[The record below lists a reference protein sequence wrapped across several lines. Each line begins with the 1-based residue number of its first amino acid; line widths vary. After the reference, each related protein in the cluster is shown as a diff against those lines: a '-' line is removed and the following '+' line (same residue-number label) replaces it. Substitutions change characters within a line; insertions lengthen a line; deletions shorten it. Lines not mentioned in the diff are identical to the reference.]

1 MSKGQTLKI
10 KDSICNVP
18 INNTENNCNFLPQ
31 PSDKNGII
39 IVKLKKIENRG
50 GVLCEPVR
58 RNFVKQL
65 LDFRCSK
72 KSFFTHLWL
81 LCLTVSMNQ

>member
-39 IVKLKKIENRG
+39 IVKLKKKR
-50 GVLCEPVR
+50 
-58 RNFVKQL
+58 K
-65 LDFRCSK
+65 
-72 KSFFTHLWL
+72 
-81 LCLTVSMNQ
+81 